1 MLNAN
6 STRSFAVFVLMA
18 AIVASFLCSCQSA
31 EPYRIASAQPASAQM
46 PGMTRLALFAP
57 AKALVE
63 VPVGWTADPLKSNSR
78 HVHETW
84 LSPSHN
90 TAYGVILM
98 YLPWPAGPDLT
109 LWGFMNHLRESE
121 GSARLLSKQWDDKLP
136 GYRFVAEGGIYKIRV
151 NLIVRGNAAWAVYAG
166 TRLDHPVAKNELE
179 VAERARDDTRVGY
192 IEAAEKAAVAQRQ

>member
-98 YLPWPAGPDLT
+98 YLPWPAGPDL
-109 LWGFMNHLRESE
+109 M
-121 GSARLLSKQWDDKLP
+121 SKQWDDKLP

>member
-1 MLNAN
+1 MLNA
-6 STRSFAVFVLMA
+6 TKLRSFGVSVLLAVT
-18 AIVASFLCSCQSA
+18 VASFLCSCQSA
-31 EPYRIASAQPASAQM
+31 DPYRIASAQPASAQI
-46 PGMTRLALFAP
+46 PGMTRLTLFAP

-63 VPVGWTADPLKSNSR
+63 VPTGWTADPLKSNAR

-109 LWGFMNHLRESE
+109 LWGFMNHMRESE

-136 GYRFVAEGGIYKIRV
+136 GYRFVAEGGMYKIRV

-192 IEAAEKAAVAQRQ
+192 IEAAEKAVVAQRQ

>member
-1 MLNAN
+1 
-6 STRSFAVFVLMA
+6 
-18 AIVASFLCSCQSA
+18 
-31 EPYRIASAQPASAQM
+31 M
-46 PGMTRLALFAP
+46 PGMTRLTLFAP

-63 VPVGWTADPLKSNSR
+63 VPTGWTPDPLKSNTR
-78 HVHETW
+78 HVHEAW
-84 LSPSHN
+84 LSPSKN

-109 LWGFMNHLRESE
+109 LWGFMNHMRESE

-166 TRLDHPVAKNELE
+166 TRLDHPIAKNELE

-192 IEAAEKAAVAQRQ
+192 IEAAEKATVAQRQ

>member
-1 MLNAN
+1 
-6 STRSFAVFVLMA
+6 
-18 AIVASFLCSCQSA
+18 
-31 EPYRIASAQPASAQM
+31 
-46 PGMTRLALFAP
+46 MTRLTLFAP

-63 VPVGWTADPLKSNSR
+63 VPAGWTPDPLKSNAR

-84 LSPSHN
+84 LSPSQN

-109 LWGFMNHLRESE
+109 LWGFMNHMRESE
-121 GSARLLSKQWDDKLP
+121 GNARLISKQWDDKLP

-166 TRLDHPVAKNELE
+166 TRVDHPIAKNELE

-192 IEAAEKAAVAQRQ
+192 IEAAEKATVAQRQ